1 MDPVIPEGGYFIMA
15 NWSQLGNDALNK
27 MPVLQEIIL
36 EPPKKG
42 VVSVDLVVKSVEK
55 KHVALKGA

>member
-27 MPVLQEIIL
+27 MPVLQEIK
-36 EPPKKG
+36 PTKK
-42 VVSVDLVVKSVEK
+42 VVR
-55 KHVALKGA
+55 